1 MPLSSTWGTV
11 ASLRPDMELGT
22 GKTLVLASNFPTSSF
37 HHFTPQTN
45 PCHSFIHLSIH
56 SLTQI
61 SVGSFNKYQEST
73 LARVWSRNMNCSN
86 EKKKYPSCHRVYTSV
101 DFLYFPNNTN
111 SFLFF
116 FNQENQCHQIALVDL
131 ELALAQAGLEL
142 IIFLGISPKTGV
154 IGIHTFPRN
163 SAPSL

>member
-1 MPLSSTWGTV
+1 MVTY
-11 ASLRPDMELGT
+11 AFKQHLRDSGKFEADMELGT

-73 LARVWSRNMNCSN
+73 LAIVWSRNMNCSN
-86 EKKKYPSCHRVYTSV
+86 EKKSIPAVIEFTLQLTSYTFQITQTAFFSFLTKKTSV
-101 DFLYFPNNTN
+101 T
-111 SFLFF
+111 
-116 FNQENQCHQIALVDL
+116 
-131 ELALAQAGLEL
+131 
-142 IIFLGISPKTGV
+142 K
-154 IGIHTFPRN
+154 
-163 SAPSL
+163 